1 MTNAENSV
9 FGLHLIFVAVQSQLQ
24 SISKLWSGT
33 PLFVVFALKRSKIQ
47 FFVFLLEPRP
57 FLHSLSSKII
67 NMPLPLTPQQ
77 QQLIKSMLLFEI
89 PYAHT
94 AEAAKCTERQVHR
107 IKANLLQ
114 YNTVCAPKALI
125 QGQKWKIT

>member
-1 MTNAENSV
+1 
-9 FGLHLIFVAVQSQLQ
+9 
-24 SISKLWSGT
+24 
-33 PLFVVFALKRSKIQ
+33 
-47 FFVFLLEPRP
+47 
-57 FLHSLSSKII
+57 
-67 NMPLPLTPQQ
+67 MPLPLTPQQ

-125 QGQKWKIT
+125 QGQKWKITEEMEEVSTFKLQYLYLY